1 MSEATGKLSKS
12 AIGRLAIKDVP
23 VCSRENKVETIKA
36 EVLSKASNFE
46 TINYIYVVNKNNCLK
61 GVISLKELL
70 QANESRVVEKIMI
83 TKLITLR
90 AGSHKEK
97 AALAALEHN
106 LKALPVVDKK
116 GKFLG
121 VVPSDTLLEILYEK
135 ANQDFFNF
143 SGRKMAVEK
152 EPVLKQVRLRLPWI
166 LIGLLGGV
174 ISSRIIYGFEETL
187 LKMVM
192 LAAFIPVILSLSGN
206 VAIQSAVVFV
216 REISYGKI
224 DRLFKAVMH
233 EILMGIIIGL
243 ISGVLL
249 AGIAMIMHKSAI
261 LGVIVGISIA
271 ITQTVA
277 AMLGLLIPW
286 IFKALGKDPA
296 MGSGPMVTT
305 LMDIVVVSVY
315 LSIAWMMLN

>member
-1 MSEATGKLSKS
+1 
-12 AIGRLAIKDVP
+12 
-23 VCSRENKVETIKA
+23 
-36 EVLSKASNFE
+36 
-46 TINYIYVVNKNNCLK
+46 
-61 GVISLKELL
+61 
-70 QANESRVVEKIMI
+70 
-83 TKLITLR
+83 
-90 AGSHKEK
+90 
-97 AALAALEHN
+97 
-106 LKALPVVDKK
+106 
-116 GKFLG
+116 
-121 VVPSDTLLEILYEK
+121 
-135 ANQDFFNF
+135 
-143 SGRKMAVEK
+143 MAVEK